1 MRKERH
7 RLMVTY
13 RRLAVVVVV
22 ALVVIAAL
30 PNPTGLRVAAVG
42 AVALLAAGYAM
53 WLANRG
59 EWTRHERPAAAPDAR
74 VAEIISARVG
84 EPTHAAAPFML
95 RTQHTPHERWHGEE
109 PLWMAISDTWLWLLH
124 RTLDGGVGGVK
135 SRFSRGGLHA
145 RWDDHRLQSHHVGEV
160 SWPADLWFIAG
171 ELHGTRPQRLRLI
184 GLLAGDELGMR
195 HLVTRSQPPSR

>member
-1 MRKERH
+1 
-7 RLMVTY
+7 MVTY
-13 RRLAVVVVV
+13 RRLAIVVVV

-84 EPTHAAAPFML
+84 EPTHAAAPFVL
-95 RTQHTPHERWHGEE
+95 RTQHAPHERWHGEE

-135 SRFSRGGLHA
+135 SRFSRVDCTPDGTTTVCNPITSESSPGRLTCGLSPASCTA
-145 RWDDHRLQSHHVGEV
+145 RGRNGC
-160 SWPADLWFIAG
+160 G
-171 ELHGTRPQRLRLI
+171 
-184 GLLAGDELGMR
+184 
-195 HLVTRSQPPSR
+195 